1 MIFLPIFPSYFSFT
15 YICILCLIWNV
26 VGLRQY
32 TCYRIFFIWVDTRL
46 PNLIYCIIH
55 PIWMSILSYNKFL
68 PVCSLFLFLLPFCFI
83 VSAVS
88 LCLYIVS
95 HFSDN
100 PRFINM
106 LISGKASFP
115 SLIFMFW
122 FSPFSYFVW
131 FYYFE
136 TIPTLQFS
144 SITQLCLNLCDPM
157 DCSTPGLPV
166 NCQHLEFTQTHVH
179 WAGDAIQQSHPLL
192 SPSPP
197 CLQSFPAS
205 RAFQISQFFISDGQ
219 RIRVSALASV
229 LPMNTQA

>member
-1 MIFLPIFPSYFSFT
+1 MLSISVFT
-15 YICILCLIWNV
+15 
-26 VGLRQY
+26 
-32 TCYRIFFIWVDTRL
+32 
-46 PNLIYCIIH
+46 
-55 PIWMSILSYNKFL
+55 S
-68 PVCSLFLFLLPFCFI
+68 FLLYCF
-83 VSAVS
+83 SS

-136 TIPTLQFS
+136 TMPTLQFS
-144 SITQLCLNLCDPM
+144 SIAQLCLNLCDPM